1 MIIKLLVLSFSWL
14 VSYIY
19 VKEEQHDIYF
29 RCIYVYWYNPMLIQ
43 VLVDFPSSK
52 RRVCAVQINTGRGSH
67 KPNLIAF
74 VKPHCDGSTA
84 LLVGWLTMYL
94 MVDAA
99 IFQQSGLPII
109 ARVEGKAPSEDI
121 QTFGWGSEAVVAA
134 VETTSVV
141 GFHIVKLY
149 YGPRTVGFGCRQ
161 NCHKCYCIF
170 MGTFSKKIIFV
181 VQLYM

>member
-1 MIIKLLVLSFSWL
+1 
-14 VSYIY
+14 
-19 VKEEQHDIYF
+19 
-29 RCIYVYWYNPMLIQ
+29 
-43 VLVDFPSSK
+43 
-52 RRVCAVQINTGRGSH
+52 
-67 KPNLIAF
+67 
-74 VKPHCDGSTA
+74 
-84 LLVGWLTMYL
+84 MYL

-109 ARVEGKAPSEDI
+109 ARVEGKAPSKDI
-121 QTFGWGSEAVVAA
+121 QTFRWGGEAVVAA

-170 MGTFSKKIIFV
+170 MGTFFKENNFV
-181 VQLYM
+181 LHLCSLKTFISILT